1 MLPTMLRYNPRL
13 QQAPAMKM
21 APPAQQR
28 QGQEIPLEL
37 QKEIDS
43 FKRLCQEALQGE
55 LLDAEL
61 EELLSSI
68 DKYIL
73 DPKLCKE
80 VRADIQNFVVTYGC
94 TKNWQLM

>member
-28 QGQEIPLEL
+28 QGQEIPSEL
-37 QKEIDS
+37 QKEIDI

-55 LLDAEL
+55 NLDDQLQEL
-61 EELLSSI
+61 HNLINRSI
-68 DKYIL
+68 P
-73 DPKLCKE
+73 DPTSQKKLYNTL
-80 VRADIQNFVVTYGC
+80 QNNAVEWEH
-94 TKNWQLM
+94 TKNWD